1 MKKYL
6 PIKFYQ
12 KREEQD
18 DRFTPGISSSE
29 LPKWVLSGDD
39 LKERVNSLIQEMGDV
54 VSVLQNRP
62 PEFDYIP
69 AIISVELDDHAIAK
83 SHRSS
88 IKEIFNYDRESKII
102 GFNNESELLVRIDSP
117 KEAIKVQ
124 SKIRNTQKHVKGVS
138 AITEIKT
145 YNPKSFDFDPGKCDV
160 LKASLFNYY
169 DYPLNE
175 TVKSAFIDFCTA
187 QEIILKET
195 HYSDDLIIFRLEGI
209 TSEEK
214 YQKILDF
221 PAVQF
226 IEPMPYFKLGLDSNV
241 EEVEVE
247 LKVPQPDTDYPVV
260 GVLDSGIADIPFL
273 TPWIDGHE
281 SVYPEDLLDKS
292 HGTFVGGII
301 TYGDDLEKAEF
312 SGLKGCKLFDATVM
326 PDPKKERV
334 AEDELIEN
342 IREIIEAY
350 PDIKIWNLS
359 LGYESL
365 EVDDCNFSQ
374 FAMALDDIQKDNDV
388 IICKSAGNCDNFAS
402 NKPVGR
408 ITVPSDSV
416 LSLVIGSVSLDGS
429 PSVFSRT
436 GSGPAHINKPDLVSY
451 GGNFI
456 KSGGRFIKDG
466 VKSFSV
472 DNNVYDAC
480 GTSFSTPRV
489 SALLAGLSHEIQ
501 DEFDPLL
508 LKALTIHS
516 AKYPENVRLT
526 QLDRVKLMGY
536 GIPDNLGN
544 ILYNSDHE
552 ITLIQS
558 DRLVKGRYVEIL
570 EFPYPDSLIDEKG
583 YYYGDVTV
591 TLVSTPVLFSGNGV
605 EYCQSD
611 IDVKFGTFDEIAEK
625 EVTRSHKNE
634 YGPDS
639 LANLLLPDKYRSRSI
654 NNSDYDNPFV
664 RERTLLNYGK
674 KYQPVKKWRVNLN
687 ELTPANKE
695 KYLKSPKKW
704 GLRLTGVYRDFAE
717 TRAGL
722 DRTNLYQDF
731 CLIITI
737 KDPNNQRM
745 VYNEVTQLLESRN
758 FIHSDIQ
765 LRETI
770 QERVRV

>member
-1 MKKYL
+1 
-6 PIKFYQ
+6 
-12 KREEQD
+12 
-18 DRFTPGISSSE
+18 
-29 LPKWVLSGDD
+29 
-39 LKERVNSLIQEMGDV
+39 
-54 VSVLQNRP
+54 
-62 PEFDYIP
+62 
-69 AIISVELDDHAIAK
+69 
-83 SHRSS
+83 
-88 IKEIFNYDRESKII
+88 
-102 GFNNESELLVRIDSP
+102 
-117 KEAIKVQ
+117 
-124 SKIRNTQKHVKGVS
+124 VS
-138 AITEIKT
+138 AITTIKT
-145 YNPKSFDFDPGKCDV
+145 YTPKSFEFTPKKDEV

-175 TVKSAFIDFCTA
+175 TIKSAFVDFCTV
-187 QEIILKET
+187 QKIILRET
-195 HYSDDLIIFRLEGI
+195 HYSDDLIVFRLEGVN
-209 TSEEK
+209 SEEK
-214 YQKILDF
+214 YQNILNF
-221 PAVQF
+221 PALQF
-226 IEPMPYFKLGLDSNV
+226 IEPMPYLKIGIDSSAK
-241 EEVEVE
+241 ETEVE
-247 LKVPQPDTDYPVV
+247 LKTPEPNIDYPIV

-273 TPWIDGHE
+273 SSWIIGHE
-281 SVYPEDLLDKS
+281 SAYPEDRLDKS

-301 TYGDDLEKAEF
+301 TYGDELEKIEI
-312 SGLKGCKLFDATVM
+312 SGVKGCKLFDAAVL
-326 PDPKKERV
+326 PDPNKESV

-342 IREIIEAY
+342 IREIIRSN
-350 PDIKIWNLS
+350 PNIKIWNLS

-374 FAMALDDIQKDNDV
+374 FAMALDDIQKENDV
-388 IICKSAGNCDNFAS
+388 IICKSAGNCGNFSS

-436 GSGPAHINKPDLVSY
+436 GSGPAHINKPDIVSY

-456 KSGGRFIKDG
+456 KSGKRFVKDG

-472 DNNVYDAC
+472 DNNIYDAC
-480 GTSFSTPRV
+480 GTSFSTPRI
-489 SALLAGLSHEIQ
+489 SALLAGLSHEIEE
-501 DEFDPLL
+501 EFDPLL

-516 AKYPENVRLT
+516 ARYPEDVRLT
-526 QLDRVKLMGY
+526 QIDRVKLMGY
-536 GIPDNLGN
+536 GIPDNMSN

-558 DRLVKGRYVEIL
+558 DRLVKGKYMEIL
-570 EFPYPDSLIDEKG
+570 EFPYPESLIDDKG
-583 YYYGDVTV
+583 YFYGDITV
-591 TLVSTPVLFSGNGV
+591 TLVATPVLFSGNGV

-611 IDVKFGTFDEIAEK
+611 IDVKFGTFDEIEEK
-625 EVTRSHKNE
+625 EVTKSHRNE

-639 LANLLLPDKYRSRSI
+639 LANILLPDKYRSRSV
-654 NNSDYDNPFV
+654 NNSDHDNPFV

-695 KYLKSPKKW
+695 KYLKSPKRW

-722 DRTNLYQDF
+722 ERTSLYQDF
-731 CLIITI
+731 CLMITI
-737 KDPNNQRM
+737 KDPNNHHM
-745 VYNEVTQLLESRN
+745 VYNEVSQLLENRN

-770 QERVRV
+770 QERIRV